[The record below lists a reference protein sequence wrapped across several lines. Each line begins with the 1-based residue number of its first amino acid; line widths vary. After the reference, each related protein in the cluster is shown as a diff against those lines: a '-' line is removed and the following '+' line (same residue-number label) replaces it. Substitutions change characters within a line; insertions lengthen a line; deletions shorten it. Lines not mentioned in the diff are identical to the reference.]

1 MAQNRAA
8 NRLGVL
14 GAVVLLLSSCT
25 PRPGP
30 PDPFAGGASARREG
44 VRVTRVRM
52 EVVCDGCSIRYFV
65 GPNSTETSS
74 DQVWSH
80 SLNLTPLMPTAIR
93 LLATP
98 TVDGKPVREMRIW
111 VDGDVVA
118 SMGCV
123 SCRDGTNEIVNT
135 DRSTKSIEVV
145 IPLER

>member
-1 MAQNRAA
+1 MVSRRVLNPGRV
-8 NRLGVL
+8 LGVL
-14 GAVVLLLSSCT
+14 VLLLTACT

-30 PDPFAGGASARREG
+30 PDPFAGGASARRDG
-44 VRVTRVRM
+44 VRVTRVRL

-65 GPNSTETSS
+65 GSNSTQASA

-80 SLNLTPLMPTAIR
+80 SLNLTPLIPTAIR

-111 VDGDVVA
+111 VDGDVQA
-118 SMGCV
+118 SMGCS
-123 SCRDGTNEIVNT
+123 SCRDGTNEIINT
-135 DRSTKSIEVV
+135 DRSTKTIEVV